1 MGRGDP
7 WLPSRVGVVDFLT
20 AMSIEARVAMRSVG
34 PSLVLL
40 AMGATAVGCTSAA
53 GQESRG
59 ATSGDGDTAVGYT
72 QHTLENDPQRHECRI
87 ALERAMISPSR
98 QHIPAWRAFEPQEP
112 PAALREYRAA
122 ACDQSKR
129 DVVSGAVTP
138 ERTIRE
144 RIEATRPPAPLEAMH
159 RLARRTYDEPIIQAF
174 DIAHADG
181 PEPPQVLNQIVQV
194 PGMAVRPSI
203 SPSTLG
209 NTITL
214 PATATVISIV
224 ERVIAATDRPLAD
237 IVIDVKIL
245 QVNRDRTRHYGL
257 NLTDYALGAASSPE
271 VAPPTD
277 ALPPSAA
284 GTPQSFNVSTVS
296 RGDSA
301 TDLYL
306 GVPAAVVRSLETD
319 SETKR
324 VARPQLRGQEG
335 QTMTFSLGGDVPVP
349 TTAVTPIAH
358 GGVAVPLTAFD
369 YRPVGIVVEI
379 TPRVTFEGEI
389 ILDLTVENNSLS
401 PDIDVANSL
410 PTFETRRVVTRL
422 RLRDAESGLLTGLLR
437 EQDRETLAGFPG
449 VLGAPLL
456 WSPLGDTQEAIRQ
469 TDIVMLLTPR
479 IVRTRE
485 LTPRHIDPIHIGA
498 QTNLARAAPPAPN
511 GDADS
516 DGDPPTP
523 TAPPPLATDPAPAPL
538 PAPVRLKLARG
549 LGDQKPARLRLTRWL
564 SGREPLQEQPADSGT
579 EAGTG
584 LEFTRTLLD

>member
-1 MGRGDP
+1 MTGG
-7 WLPSRVGVVDFLT
+7 PSRVVSVDLL
-20 AMSIEARVAMRSVG
+20 AVMSIEAPVVKRLRSVW

-59 ATSGDGDTAVGYT
+59 ATSGDWDSAVGYT
-72 QHTLENDPQRHECRI
+72 QHALESDARRHQCRI

-98 QHIPAWRAFEPQEP
+98 QHIPAGRAFELQEP

-122 ACDQSKR
+122 AACDPSYSE
-129 DVVSGAVTP
+129 VVSDAVT
-138 ERTIRE
+138 RARV
-144 RIEATRPPAPLEAMH
+144 EATRPPAPLEAMP
-159 RLARRTYDEPIIQAF
+159 RLARRPYDEPPIQAF
-174 DIAHADG
+174 DISHVDRQAPAPLLD
-181 PEPPQVLNQIVQV
+181 QIVQV
-194 PGMAVRPSI
+194 PRMAMQPSI
-203 SPSTLG
+203 VPSTLG

-214 PATATVISIV
+214 PATVISIV
-224 ERVIAATDRPLAD
+224 ERVIAATDRPLAA
-237 IVIDVKIL
+237 IVIDVEIL
-245 QVNRDRTRHYGL
+245 EVNRDRTRHYGL
-257 NLTDYALGAASSPE
+257 NLTDYALAASRPE

-306 GVPAAVVRSLETD
+306 GVGAAVARALETD

-349 TTAVTPIAH
+349 TTAVTPIGL
-358 GGVAVPLTAFD
+358 GGVVVQPLTAFD

-389 ILDLTVENNSLS
+389 ILDLTVENSSLVSGIDGASNS
-401 PDIDVANSL
+401 P
-410 PTFETRRVVTRL
+410 PTFETRKVATRL

-437 EQDRETLAGFPG
+437 EQDRETLAGPG
-449 VLGAPLL
+449 VLGAPLP
-456 WSPLGDTQEAIRQ
+456 WSPLDDTGEAIRQ

-498 QTNLARAAPPAPN
+498 RTNLARAAPPAPN
-511 GDADS
+511 RDADS
-516 DGDPPTP
+516 DADPPTP

-549 LGDQKPARLRLTRWL
+549 LVHQKPARLRLTRWL
-564 SGREPLQEQPADSGT
+564 SGREPLQEQPAGSGT